1 MLEVSKYS
9 LILFLNLTKE
19 EMFLM
24 SCGNEFQSEV
34 ILFLD
39 SLDPAAEL
47 VVVLWR
53 SEDVRVQ

>member
-1 MLEVSKYS
+1 
-9 LILFLNLTKE
+9 
-19 EMFLM
+19 M